1 MLIKLAQP
9 VIVEGRYDRIRLSS
23 VIDGVLIETGG
34 FRIFK
39 DKELLASLRHLA
51 ATTGVI
57 IMTDSDEAGFKIR
70 NFLKNSLG
78 KNANITHVY
87 IPSVKGVESRK
98 DAPSA
103 EGLLGVEGLDTQTL
117 LQAFERAGVGCQ
129 QVEKKSDLS
138 TADLFAVGLTGAAN
152 SAERRRRLLSKLSL
166 PQRMSNS
173 VMLTMLNTLL
183 TARHN
188 ENGVM
193 LLTDVEL
200 SFLSFKNG

>member
-1 MLIKLAQP
+1 MMIKLRQP

-51 ATTGVI
+51 NTTGVI
-57 IMTDSDEAGFKIR
+57 IMTDSDASGFKIR

-78 KNANITHVY
+78 SRAKITHVY
-87 IPSVKGVESRK
+87 IPSVKGTESRK
-98 DAPSA
+98 AAPSA
-103 EGLLGVEGLDTQTL
+103 EGLLGVEGLDSRTL
-117 LQAFERAGVGCQ
+117 LQAFERAGVGCS

-138 TADLFAVGLTGAAN
+138 TADLFAAGLTGMAN
-152 SAERRRRLLSKLSL
+152 SADRRRRLLEKLSL

-173 VMLTMLNTLL
+173 TMLTMLNTLL
-183 TARHN
+183 TR
-188 ENGVM
+188 EEFF
-193 LLTDVEL
+193 EL
-200 SFLSFKNG
+200 VSSLDDIAVKDIY